1 MRLSTTLG
9 YAGNVVD
16 DVQRVVALEK
26 AGLDIV
32 WVPETW
38 GFDAATQLGFLA
50 ARTSTVHIGAGI
62 LPIYS
67 RTPTLI
73 AQTAAGLD
81 LLSGG
86 RAILGLGSSGPQVI
100 EGWHGV
106 PFDRPLQRTR
116 EIVAICRQ
124 VWRRELVVHDGAC
137 YRLPLPPP
145 KDEGLGLGLGLGKP
159 LKLLTHP
166 VRADIPIYLASLAP
180 RSVELTAEV
189 ADGWLPIF
197 YLPEKARAVWGDA
210 LARGAARRSPGLGPL
225 EVVAGGLCAIGED
238 ENENVVGLREQ
249 ARPQLALYVGGMGA
263 PGKNFYTS
271 LMARYGYQR
280 QAEQIQALY
289 LAGERSAAAAAVPE
303 ELLAATTLI
312 GPASYVRERIAAYR
326 ESGVTVL
333 NVVPIGRTDPRR
345 TVEQVKQ
352 MLA

>member
-50 ARTSTVHIGAGI
+50 ARTTTVHIGAGI

-86 RAILGLGSSGPQVI
+86 RAILGLGSSGPQVV

-137 YRLPLPPP
+137 YRLPLPPN
-145 KDEGLGLGLGLGKP
+145 EGLGLGKP

-210 LARGAARRSPGLGPL
+210 LGRGAARRSPGLGPL

-238 ENENVVGLREQ
+238 EDVVGLREQ

-333 NVVPIGRTDPRR
+333 NVVPIGGADPCR
-345 TVEQVKQ
+345 TVEQVKE